1 MITYVEQSSRK
12 LKKRKERIKMRSI
25 DALIPPTTEDNS
37 AKLSEDNSAT
47 IKAIEAMAT
56 TMKEV
61 VESSTSNTTKTLE
74 TFKTAFDKQFTTPQQ
89 GDDNKKLTG
98 STEPDSGSD
107 EPESED

>member
-1 MITYVEQSSRK
+1 
-12 LKKRKERIKMRSI
+12 MRSI
-25 DALIPPTTEDNS
+25 DALIPPTAEDNS
-37 AKLSEDNSAT
+37 TKLSDDNSAT

-74 TFKTAFDKQFTTPQQ
+74 TFKSAFDKQFTTSQSD
-89 GDDNKKLTG
+89 DDNKKLTG
-98 STEPDSGSD
+98 SPEQDSGSD